1 MTLLH
6 KPVSNSNISG
16 INAEKNNQTTAN
28 AVRFVRFSLTV
39 LGIFLAGHGDHLSQ
53 GDDQADGNPR
63 AQRGVHV
70 WMPDRQRPHKSE
82 RARPRATASRL
93 KKSKYP
99 WVEQAPGWAITANWN
114 KLPSTS
120 LPASLSLLLLLN
132 HLFFFFL
139 LYFKASLL
147 LGAHAIALKDVAN

>member
-99 WVEQAPGWAITANWN
+99 WVEQAPGWTITANWN

-139 LYFKASLL
+139 
-147 LGAHAIALKDVAN
+147 ALFQGQPPPRGSCNCLERCS